1 MSIDNRTFNN
11 PDQLTRALN
20 SLIMTDAEKLQLNK
34 KLANRT
40 RQYFREQI
48 RAQRDID
55 GKPYQGRKKRKIT
68 LDSKTKQA
76 KNNKN
81 MLTGFGRA
89 LKTEVNTE
97 SFAVGI
103 AGVAGNMAR
112 DHNEG
117 RGVSF
122 TTRVNGFY
130 NAKTNHWEGGTGV
143 KNNYKMT
150 KRTFIGWTPALEKEL
165 LAMVAQN
172 VVNGAKD

>member
-1 MSIDNRTFNN
+1 MDNRTFNN
-11 PDQLTRALN
+11 PDQLTRALH

-55 GKPYQGRKKRKIT
+55 DKPYQGRKKRKIT

-81 MLTGFGRA
+81 MLTGFSRS
-89 LKTEVNTE
+89 LKTEINNQ

-112 DHNEG
+112 EHNEG
-117 RGVSF
+117 LGISF

-130 NAKTNHWEGGTGV
+130 NAKTNRWESGTSV
-143 KNNYKMT
+143 ENNYKMT
-150 KRTFIGWTPALEKEL
+150 KRTFIGWTPRLEKEL
-165 LAMVAQN
+165 LAMVAEN